1 MAPNARKLT
10 ERELEQGLAE
20 LSGWSVEDGKLQ
32 KTFKFKDFSAALA
45 WMVRVGIEAEKLD
58 HHPDWCNSW
67 NKVEVSL
74 QTHSID
80 ALSELDLKLAA
91 EMNRL
96 EAS

>member
-1 MAPNARKLT
+1 MAPNAKKLT
-10 ERELEQGLAE
+10 EQELEQGVAE

-45 WMVRVGIEAEKLD
+45 WMVRAGIEAEKLD

-74 QTHSID
+74 QTHSVG

-91 EMNRL
+91 EMDRL
-96 EAS
+96 EKE